1 MIEKWYV
8 VKVSE
13 KNNKKYNVQNNFVVF
28 PCTDIFDQVI
38 ERLGDTVVLTTPS
51 KEIAEST
58 KRALNERLQEQSY

>member
-13 KNNKKYNVQNNFVVF
+13 KNKKRFHILDSFVVF
-28 PCTDIFDQVI
+28 PCYDSANQVI
-38 ERLGDTVVLTTPS
+38 EHMGDTVVLTTPS

-58 KRALNERLQEQSY
+58 KRALNERL